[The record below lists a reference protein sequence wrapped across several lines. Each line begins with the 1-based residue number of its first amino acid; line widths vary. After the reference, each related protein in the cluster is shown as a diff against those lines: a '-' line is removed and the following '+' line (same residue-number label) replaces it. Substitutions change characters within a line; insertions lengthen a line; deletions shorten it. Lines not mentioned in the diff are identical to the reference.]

1 MLLVRGGDPVPATTP
16 ASLGAP
22 SVKLEA
28 LNELIHFDHIYTKPV
43 EEVSDGQCSDL
54 ESGTDEKI
62 DGEVAFPITE
72 VVVVEEE
79 TTTTTTIVCVKDEPE
94 EVVIPSCDS
103 HSQVDDFLSAA
114 SSPALSGLDKEACLA
129 DTYSDSGYEGSLSPF
144 SDMSSPLCSESS
156 WDDMFANELFPQLI
170 SV

>member
-1 MLLVRGGDPVPATTP
+1 MLLVGGGDPVPATTP

-54 ESGTDEKI
+54 ESGADEKI
-62 DGEVAFPITE
+62 SDEVAFPITE
-72 VVVVEEE
+72 VVVEDE
-79 TTTTTTIVCVKDEPE
+79 TVCVKDEPE
-94 EVVIPSCDS
+94 EVVIPSC

-114 SSPALSGLDKEACLA
+114 SSTALNGLDKEACLA
-129 DTYSDSGYEGSLSPF
+129 DTYSDSGYEGSPSPF

-156 WDDMFANELFPQLI
+156 WDDVFANELFPQLI